1 MVELLNELGDVFSSV
16 VDWSGDI
23 LSLIMNNPLLLL
35 MVAGFA
41 VTGFVLGWV
50 ARLFRT
56 N

>member
-1 MVELLNELGDVFSSV
+1 MDALLTQLGAVFSKV
-16 VDWSGDI
+16 VAWAGEI
-23 LSLIMNNPLLLL
+23 LALIMKEPLLLL

-50 ARLFRT
+50 SRLFRT

>member
-1 MVELLNELGDVFSSV
+1 MESLLTDIGVVFTKTIGWAGQILNLI
-16 VDWSGDI
+16 VDT
-23 LSLIMNNPLLLL
+23 PLLLL